1 MNCNEPMGIVLVG
14 WLENIREGGE
24 EVEKLTPKQQLF
36 CDEYLIDLNA
46 TQAAIRAGYKV
57 KNLETAESIGRENL
71 GKPRVKAYIDERL
84 AKKASS
90 LIASQDDVLRLLTGI
105 IAGEEEGTALVG
117 IGQGAQSVRQVP
129 PTNTEKIRAAEILGK
144 YYKLF
149 TDRQEIQVSG
159 AVQFIDDISGGKD
172 V

>member
-1 MNCNEPMGIVLVG
+1 M
-14 WLENIREGGE
+14 
-24 EVEKLTPKQQLF
+24 EKLTPKQQLF

-105 IAGEEEGTALVG
+105 IEGNERGTALVG
-117 IGQGAQSVRQVP
+117 IGQGAQRVEQVQ
-129 PTNTEKIRAAEILGK
+129 PTNAEKIRAAEILGK

-149 TDRQEIQVSG
+149 TERKELEVTGAIQ
-159 AVQFIDDISGGKD
+159 IIED
-172 V
+172 VPKHD